1 MRYSEGCIA
10 NDIEISTSIY
20 VSNHTYTTNDTYHE
34 WYMRIYI
41 YIMNDLWLY
50 IHIYHDISWWIKAYI
65 TKGCIYHVA
74 SMPIWQ
80 TVVQIIIFFSCCLYD
95 LEILWNSRMRLGP
108 LPEQCRSEKLY
119 FRSRDGRN
127 WDAGETWGGLGGG
140 ISTWGVA
147 KLGNSETQ
155 GESNM
160 GRRKGRIWFGDDDFV
175 ELLWAIGPQVFDE
188 VESLFQPDEGSS
200 DENWNG

>member
-1 MRYSEGCIA
+1 MVYE
-10 NDIEISTSIY
+10 DIHLHNEWPVAIYTYISWHIMMNKSIY
-20 VSNHTYTTNDTYHE
+20 NQRMHISCSIYANMTNSGPNYH
-34 WYMRIYI
+34 
-41 YIMNDLWLY
+41 
-50 IHIYHDISWWIKAYI
+50 
-65 TKGCIYHVA
+65 
-74 SMPIWQ
+74 
-80 TVVQIIIFFSCCLYD
+80 FFFLLSLLD